1 MSFELLLKS
10 ISTRVSLNNEE
21 QQLFISFFRSRKL
34 KKKSFLYQE
43 GDVQQHVAFINSGC
57 LRSYS
62 IDKNGTEHIL
72 QFAPAGW
79 WIADMQS
86 LLNNAPSNLSID
98 AIEDSEVFLIRQADI
113 EDMYQGLPQME
124 RYFRILA
131 ERSLATSQQ
140 RLIDAL
146 SLTAVERYNNFCKRY
161 PTLIQSIP
169 QKYVASYIG
178 ITPEFMSK
186 MLSQPMKKS
195 S

>member
-1 MSFELLLKS
+1 MSYDLLIQSISNRISINGDETKLITALLK
-10 ISTRVSLNNEE
+10 T
-21 QQLFISFFRSRKL
+21 RKL
-34 KKKSFLYQE
+34 KKKHFLHQE
-43 GDVQQHVAFINSGC
+43 GDIQQHVGFVNSGC

-86 LLNNAPSNLSID
+86 FLAVTPSVISID
-98 AIEDSEVFLIRQADI
+98 AIEDSEVLLLSHTDV
-113 EDMYQGLPQME
+113 EEMYSAVPAME

-131 ERSLATSQQ
+131 ERSLATFQQ

-146 SLTAVERYNNFCKRY
+146 SLTAAERYTNFCKRY
-161 PTLIQSIP
+161 PSLIQTLP
-169 QKYVASYIG
+169 QKYIASYIG

-186 MLSQPMKKS
+186 MLSQPMKRG
-195 S
+195 

>member
-10 ISTRVSLNNEE
+10 ISTRVSLNNEQ

>member
-1 MSFELLLKS
+1 MSFELLLQS
-10 ISTRVSLNNEE
+10 ISKRVTLNEE
-21 QQLFISFFRSRKL
+21 DQKTFTSFFRTKKL
-34 KKKSFLYQE
+34 KKKTFLYQE
-43 GDVQQHVAFINSGC
+43 GDVQQHIAFINSGC

-98 AIEDSEVFLIRQADI
+98 AIEDSEVFLIKQSEI
-113 EDMYQGLPQME
+113 EDMYQALPQME

-146 SLTAVERYNNFCKRY
+146 SLTAVERYNNFCIRY
-161 PTLIQSIP
+161 PSLIQSIP

-186 MLSQPMKKS
+186 MLSQPMKKG
-195 S
+195 

>member
-1 MSFELLLKS
+1 MSFELLLQS
-10 ISTRVSLNNEE
+10 ISKRVTLNEE
-21 QQLFISFFRSRKL
+21 EQNTFTSFFRAKKL
-34 KKKSFLYQE
+34 KKKTFLYQE
-43 GDVQQHVAFINSGC
+43 GDVQQHIAFINSGC

-98 AIEDSEVFLIRQADI
+98 AIEDSEVFLIKQAEI
-113 EDMYQGLPQME
+113 EDMYQALPQLE

-161 PTLIQSIP
+161 PSLIQSIP

-195 S
+195 

>member
-1 MSFELLLKS
+1 MSFELLLQS
-10 ISTRVSLNNEE
+10 IAKRVTLDDKE
-21 QQLFISFFRSRKL
+21 QQLFTSFFRTRKL
-34 KKKSFLYQE
+34 KKKAFLYQE
-43 GDVQQHVAFINSGC
+43 GEVQQHVAFINSGC

-86 LLNNAPSNLSID
+86 LLNNAPSNLNID
-98 AIEDSEVFLIRQADI
+98 AIEDSELFLIKQSDV
-113 EDMYQGLPQME
+113 EEMYQVLPQLE

-146 SLTAVERYNNFCKRY
+146 SLTAAERYTNFCRRY
-161 PTLIQSIP
+161 PSLIQSIP

-186 MLSQPMKKS
+186 MLSQPMKKG
-195 S
+195 

>member
-10 ISTRVSLNNEE
+10 IATRVSLNEEE
-21 QQLFISFFRSRKL
+21 QQTFTSFFRVKKL
-34 KKKSFLYQE
+34 KKKTFLYQE
-43 GDVQQHVAFINSGC
+43 GDIQQHIAFINSGC

-98 AIEDSEVFLIRQADI
+98 AIEDSEVFLIKQSEI
-113 EDMYQGLPQME
+113 EDMYQALPQLE

-161 PTLIQSIP
+161 PSLIQSIP

-186 MLSQPMKKS
+186 MLSQPMKKG
-195 S
+195 

>member
-1 MSFELLLKS
+1 MDYELLIQS
-10 ISTRVSLNNEE
+10 ISNRVPINDNEKK
-21 QQLFISFFRSRKL
+21 LITALLKTRKL
-34 KKKSFLYQE
+34 KKKNFLHQE
-43 GDVQQHVAFINSGC
+43 GDIQQHVAFVKSGC

-86 LLNNAPSNLSID
+86 FLNVTPSGISID
-98 AIEDSEVFLIRQADI
+98 AIEDSEAFLLNHTDVEQ
-113 EDMYQGLPQME
+113 MYIAVPKME

-131 ERSLATSQQ
+131 ERSLATFQQ

-146 SLTAVERYNNFCKRY
+146 SLTAAERYTNFCKRY
-161 PTLIQSIP
+161 PTLIQTLP
-169 QKYVASYIG
+169 QKYIASYIG

-186 MLSQPMKKS
+186 MLSQPMKKG
-195 S
+195 